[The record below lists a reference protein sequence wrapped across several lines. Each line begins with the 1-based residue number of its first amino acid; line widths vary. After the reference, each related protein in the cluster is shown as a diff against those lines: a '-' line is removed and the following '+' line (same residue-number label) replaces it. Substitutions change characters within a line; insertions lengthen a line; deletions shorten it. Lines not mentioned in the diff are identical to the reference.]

1 MSIRVSSETP
11 STAGY
16 EFNLTCEVTSL
27 SSLEADVELFWKYQT
42 GEPVVTEGNITVGS
56 QLTEGNVT
64 YRTVFF
70 NPLRSTDE
78 GYYTCLA
85 DINLPSNLP
94 NLNSSL
100 SHYVSVLSSK
110 SLLFTIP

>member
-1 MSIRVSSETP
+1 MTVRIFSETP
-11 STAGY
+11 SIAGY

-42 GEPVVTEGNITVGS
+42 GDPVVTEGNITVGS

-78 GYYTCLA
+78 GYYTCIA
-85 DINLPSNLP
+85 DVSLPSNRP
-94 NLNSSL
+94 NLNSS
-100 SHYVSVLSSK
+100 SSYFVNVLSSK
-110 SLLFTIP
+110 LLL